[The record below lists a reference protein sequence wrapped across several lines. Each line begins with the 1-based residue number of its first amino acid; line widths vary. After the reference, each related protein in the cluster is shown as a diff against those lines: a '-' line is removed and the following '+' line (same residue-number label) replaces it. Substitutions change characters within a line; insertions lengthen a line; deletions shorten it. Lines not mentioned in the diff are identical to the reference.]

1 MRIITYIVKDALR
14 KDRVIDKTLR
24 GVENKLIIRPLSK
37 PPMVIDKKNEVKNT
51 SKELSILIKSKTG
64 C

>member
-37 PPMVIDKKNEVKNT
+37 PPMVIYKKNEVKDI
-51 SKELSILIKSKTG
+51 SKILSILIKDKPG

>member
-1 MRIITYIVKDALR
+1 MTYKLIKYVVNLL
-14 KDRVIDKTLR
+14 VPIN
-24 GVENKLIIRPLSK
+24 NKLIIRPVSN
-37 PPMVIDKKNEVKNT
+37 PPMIIVKKKEVKNT

>member
-14 KDRVIDKTLR
+14 KDRVIDKTLQ

-37 PPMVIDKKNEVKNT
+37 PPMVIDKKNEVKDI
-51 SKELSILIKSKTG
+51 SKILSILIKDKPG

>member
-14 KDRVIDKTLR
+14 KDRVIDKTLN
-24 GVENKLIIRPLSK
+24 NKLIIRPLSK
-37 PPMVIDKKNEVKNT
+37 PPMVIDKKNEVKDI
-51 SKELSILIKSKTG
+51 SKTLSILIKSKTG

>member
-14 KDRVIDKTLR
+14 KDVIDKTLKD
-24 GVENKLIIRPLSK
+24 KLIIRPVSK
-37 PPMVIDKKNEVKNT
+37 PPMVIDKKKEVNNT

>member
-1 MRIITYIVKDALR
+1 MRIITYIVKDVLR
-14 KDRVIDKTLR
+14 KDVIDKTLR

-37 PPMVIDKKNEVKNT
+37 PPMIIDKKKEVKNT
-51 SKELSILIKSKTG
+51 AKELSILIKAKTG

>member
-14 KDRVIDKTLR
+14 KDVIDKTLKD
-24 GVENKLIIRPLSK
+24 KLIIRAVSK
-37 PPMVIDKKNEVKNT
+37 PPMIIDKKKELKNT

>member
-14 KDRVIDKTLR
+14 KDVIDKTLKD
-24 GVENKLIIRPLSK
+24 KLIIRPVSK
-37 PPMVIDKKNEVKNT
+37 PPIVIDKKKEVKNT

>member
-14 KDRVIDKTLR
+14 KDVIDKTLN
-24 GVENKLIIRPLSK
+24 NKLIIRPVSK
-37 PPMVIDKKNEVKNT
+37 PPMVIDKKKEVKNT

>member
-1 MRIITYIVKDALR
+1 MTDKLVKL
-14 KDRVIDKTLR
+14 VIR
-24 GVENKLIIRPLSK
+24 NKLIVRPVSK
-37 PPMVIDKKNEVKNT
+37 PPMIIDNKKELKNI

>member
-1 MRIITYIVKDALR
+1 MTDKLIKL
-14 KDRVIDKTLR
+14 VIR
-24 GVENKLIIRPLSK
+24 NKLIIKPVSK
-37 PPMVIDKKNEVKNT
+37 PPMVIDKKKEVKNT

>member
-1 MRIITYIVKDALR
+1 MRIITYIIKDALR
-14 KDRVIDKTLR
+14 KDVIDKTLN
-24 GVENKLIIRPLSK
+24 NKLIIRPVSK
-37 PPMVIDKKNEVKNT
+37 PPMVIDKKKEVKNT

>member
-14 KDRVIDKTLR
+14 KDLVIDKTLN
-24 GVENKLIIRPLSK
+24 NKLIIRPVSK
-37 PPMVIDKKNEVKNT
+37 PPMVIDKKKEVKNT

>member
-14 KDRVIDKTLR
+14 KDVIDKTIKD
-24 GVENKLIIRPLSK
+24 KLIIRPVSK
-37 PPMVIDKKNEVKNT
+37 PPMVIDNKKEVKNT

>member
-1 MRIITYIVKDALR
+1 MRIITYILKDALR
-14 KDRVIDKTLR
+14 KDVIDKTLKD
-24 GVENKLIIRPLSK
+24 KLIIRPVSK
-37 PPMVIDKKNEVKNT
+37 PPMIIDNKKEVKNT

>member
-14 KDRVIDKTLR
+14 KDVIDKTIKD
-24 GVENKLIIRPLSK
+24 KLIIRPVSK
-37 PPMVIDKKNEVKNT
+37 PPMIIDKKKEVKNT

>member
-1 MRIITYIVKDALR
+1 MRIITYIIKDALR
-14 KDRVIDKTLR
+14 KDVIDKTLN
-24 GVENKLIIRPLSK
+24 NKLIIRPVSK
-37 PPMVIDKKNEVKNT
+37 PQMVIDKKKEVKNT

>member
-1 MRIITYIVKDALR
+1 MRIITYIIKDALR
-14 KDRVIDKTLR
+14 KDVIDKTLKD
-24 GVENKLIIRPLSK
+24 KLIIRPISK
-37 PPMVIDKKNEVKNT
+37 PPMVIDKKKEVKNT

>member
-1 MRIITYIVKDALR
+1 MRIITYIVKDALC
-14 KDRVIDKTLR
+14 KDVINKTLKD
-24 GVENKLIIRPLSK
+24 KLIIRPVSK
-37 PPMVIDKKNEVKNT
+37 PPMVIDNKKEVKNT

>member
-1 MRIITYIVKDALR
+1 MRIITFIIKDALR

-37 PPMVIDKKNEVKNT
+37 PPMVIDKKNEIKDI
-51 SKELSILIKSKTG
+51 SKILSILIKDKPG

>member
-14 KDRVIDKTLR
+14 KERVIDKTSK
-24 GVENKLIIRPLSK
+24 NKLIIRPLSK
-37 PPMVIDKKNEVKNT
+37 PQMVIDKKNEIKDI
-51 SKELSILIKSKTG
+51 SKILSILINDKPG